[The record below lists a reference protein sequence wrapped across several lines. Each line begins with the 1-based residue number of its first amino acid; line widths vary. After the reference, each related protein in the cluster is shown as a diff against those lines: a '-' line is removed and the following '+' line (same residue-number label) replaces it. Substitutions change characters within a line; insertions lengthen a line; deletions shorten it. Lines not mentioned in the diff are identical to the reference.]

1 MEIKKETPEQRTG
14 RQVKNAWIHS
24 MGFCE
29 KSEFWAKMK
38 LKKRQIKRCKKSFG
52 VQYMDMIENKASAD
66 ELDQCLQAS
75 QRRIEVIKN
84 DLAELKGAVARIDEK
99 MDNKLH
105 KNPGKEVQRT
115 RPTWLFPSFSQ
126 SLV

>member
-14 RQVKNAWIHS
+14 RQVKNAWIRS

-38 LKKRQIKRCKKSFG
+38 LTKRKIKGCKKSFG
-52 VQYMDMIENKASAD
+52 VQYMDMIESKASTE
-66 ELDQCLQAS
+66 ELDQCVQTS
-75 QRRIEVIKN
+75 QRKIEVIKKEI
-84 DLAELKGAVARIDEK
+84 AEIKGAVARIEEK
-99 MDNKLH
+99 TNKRLH
-105 KNPGKEVQRT
+105 KNPGKEVVRT
-115 RPTWLFPSFSQ
+115 RPTWLFPSSSQ